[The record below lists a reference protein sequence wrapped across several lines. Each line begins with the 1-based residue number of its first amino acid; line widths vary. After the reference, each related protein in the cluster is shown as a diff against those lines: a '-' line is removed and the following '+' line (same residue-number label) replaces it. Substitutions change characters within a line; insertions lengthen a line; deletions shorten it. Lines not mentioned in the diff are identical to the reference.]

1 MQLAI
6 DLVER
11 GFVPD
16 WATRLGIRNLLLR
29 RLGERHQDVERD
41 RQDQHD
47 FIAKLRGSPIAIDTG
62 KANEQHYEV
71 PPEFFQMALGKRLKY
86 SSCIYPSG
94 SEGLDAA
101 EEHMLA
107 LTCDRAQIRDGME
120 ILELGCGWGS
130 LTLWMAEKYPA
141 AKITAVSNSAPQ
153 RLFIEGRCRERGF
166 KNVQVITCDMN
177 AFAIDRKF
185 DRVVSVEMFEHMRN
199 YKELLSR
206 ISGWLKDDGKLFFHI
221 FVHDSYAYPFADEKN
236 DDWMAR
242 HFFSGGIM
250 PSDDLML
257 YFQDDLVVERH
268 DRVSGV
274 HYAQTSEDWLK
285 NLDRHRHEVI
295 RLFEKDMPR
304 REAIRQTNRWR
315 MFFMACA
322 ELFGFRGGQEWYV
335 SHYLYRRRG
344 GVG

>member
-16 WATRLGIRNLLLR
+16 WATRMGIRNLLLR
-29 RLGERHQDVERD
+29 RLGEKRDDIEQDRKA
-41 RQDQHD
+41 QQD
-47 FIAKLRGSPIAIDTG
+47 FIAKLRGSPIAIETS

-71 PPEFFQMALGKRLKY
+71 PPEFFLMTLGKRLKY
-86 SSCIYPSG
+86 SSCYYP
-94 SEGLDAA
+94 EGCDSLDAA

-107 LTCDRAQIRDGME
+107 LTCQRAQIADGMD

-130 LTLWMAEKYPA
+130 LTLWMAEKYP
-141 AKITAVSNSAPQ
+141 KSRITAVSNSRPQ
-153 RLFIEGRCRERGF
+153 RLFIEQRCRERGF
-166 KNVQVITCDMN
+166 TNVTVITCDMN
-177 AFAIDRKF
+177 QFSIDQKF

-199 YKELLSR
+199 YKELLAR

-221 FVHDSYAYPFADEKN
+221 FVHDHYAYPFADEKD

-257 YFQDDLVVERH
+257 YFQDDLKVQDH
-268 DRVSGV
+268 WRVSGI
-274 HYAQTSEDWLK
+274 HYARTSEDWLR
-285 NLDRHRHEVI
+285 NLDRRRHEVI
-295 RLFEKDMPR
+295 ALFEKDMPR
-304 REAIRQTNRWR
+304 AEAIRQTNRWR

-335 SHYLYRRRG
+335 SHYLYSKR
-344 GVG
+344 

>member
-1 MQLAI
+1 MQFAM

-11 GFVPD
+11 GVVPD
-16 WATRLGIRNLLLR
+16 WVTRFGIRQLLIR
-29 RLGERHQDVERD
+29 RLSEQHGDIERD
-41 RQDQHD
+41 RQAKQE
-47 FIAKLRGSPIAIDTG
+47 FIAKLCGSPVAIDTG

-71 PPEFFQMALGKRLKY
+71 PPEFFQMVLGKRLKY

-94 SEGLDAA
+94 CQTLDAA
-101 EEHMLA
+101 EERMLA
-107 LTCDRAQIRDGME
+107 LTCDRAQITDGMD

-130 LTLWMAEKYPA
+130 LTLWMAEKFPN

-153 RLFIEGRCRERGF
+153 RLFIEGRCRDRGF
-166 KNVQVITCDMN
+166 ENVKIITCDMN
-177 AFAIDRKF
+177 VFSIDQKF

-199 YKELLSR
+199 YRILFAR
-206 ISGWLKDDGKLFFHI
+206 ISNWLKDSGKLFFHI

-257 YFQDDLVVERH
+257 YFQEDLVAERH
-268 DRVSGV
+268 DRVSGL
-274 HYAQTSEDWLK
+274 HYSRTSEDWLH
-285 NLDRHRHEVI
+285 NLDLHRDKAI
-295 RLFEKDMPR
+295 KLFEKDMSHLD
-304 REAIRQTNRWR
+304 AVRQVNRWR
-315 MFFMACA
+315 VFFMACA

-335 SHYLYRRRG
+335 SHYLYRRRMT
-344 GVG
+344 

>member
-16 WATRLGIRNLLLR
+16 WATRMGIRNLLLR
-29 RLGERHQDVERD
+29 RLGEKHDDIEQNRKAQ
-41 RQDQHD
+41 QD
-47 FIAKLRGSPIAIDTG
+47 FIAKLRGSPIAIETS

-71 PPEFFQMALGKRLKY
+71 PPEFFLMTLGRRLKY
-86 SSCIYPSG
+86 SSCYYP
-94 SEGLDAA
+94 EGCDSLDAA
-101 EEHMLA
+101 EEYMLGQ
-107 LTCDRAQIRDGME
+107 TCQRAQIADGMD

-130 LTLWMAEKYPA
+130 LTLWMAEKYP
-141 AKITAVSNSAPQ
+141 KSRITAVSNSRPQ
-153 RLFIEGRCRERGF
+153 RLFIEERCRERGF
-166 KNVQVITCDMN
+166 TNVTIITCDMN
-177 AFAIDRKF
+177 QFSIDQKF

-199 YKELLSR
+199 YKELLAR

-221 FVHDSYAYPFADEKN
+221 FVHDNYAYPFADEKD

-257 YFQDDLVVERH
+257 YFQDDLKVQDH
-268 DRVSGV
+268 WRVSGI
-274 HYAQTSEDWLK
+274 HYARTSEDWLR
-285 NLDRHRHEVI
+285 NLDRRRHEVI
-295 RLFEKDMPR
+295 ALFEKDMPR
-304 REAIRQTNRWR
+304 AEAIRQTNRWR

-335 SHYLYRRRG
+335 SHYLYSKR
-344 GVG
+344 

>member
-16 WATRLGIRNLLLR
+16 WATRMGIRNLLLR
-29 RLGERHQDVERD
+29 RLGEKRDDIEQDRKA
-41 RQDQHD
+41 QQD
-47 FIAKLRGSPIAIDTG
+47 FIAKLRGSPIAIETS

-71 PPEFFQMALGKRLKY
+71 PPEFFLMALGKRLKY
-86 SSCIYPSG
+86 SSCYYPGGCDS
-94 SEGLDAA
+94 LDAA
-101 EEHMLA
+101 EEFMLG
-107 LTCDRAQIRDGME
+107 LTCQRAQIADGMD

-130 LTLWMAEKYPA
+130 LTLWMAEKYP
-141 AKITAVSNSAPQ
+141 KSRITAVSNSRPQ
-153 RLFIEGRCRERGF
+153 RLFIEQRCRERGF
-166 KNVQVITCDMN
+166 TNVTVITCDMN
-177 AFAIDRKF
+177 QFSIDQKF

-199 YKELLSR
+199 YKELLAR

-221 FVHDSYAYPFADEKN
+221 FVHDHYAYPFADEKD

-257 YFQDDLVVERH
+257 YFQDDLKVQDH
-268 DRVSGV
+268 WRVSGI
-274 HYAQTSEDWLK
+274 HYARTSEDWLR
-285 NLDRHRHEVI
+285 NLDRRRHEVI
-295 RLFEKDMPR
+295 ALFEKDMPR
-304 REAIRQTNRWR
+304 AEAIRQTNRWR

-335 SHYLYRRRG
+335 SHYLYSKR
-344 GVG
+344 